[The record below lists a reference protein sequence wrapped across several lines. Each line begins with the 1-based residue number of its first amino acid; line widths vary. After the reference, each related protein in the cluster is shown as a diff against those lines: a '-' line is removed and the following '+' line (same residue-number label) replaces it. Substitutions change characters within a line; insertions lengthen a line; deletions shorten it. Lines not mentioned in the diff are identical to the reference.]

1 MTRINFYVLQSS
13 KLNTRLEFVCRLT
26 EKIYSKGHRILL
38 HTDDARQAEMI
49 DDLLWTWKQGSFIPH
64 EIQSDAN
71 SADSPIVINHMPD
84 LKTDMHDVLI
94 NVAREIPL
102 FFSQFERVTEIVD
115 QDEETRQVARQRYRF
130 YQDRGY
136 PLESHEIT

>member
-1 MTRINFYVLQSS
+1 
-13 KLNTRLEFVCRLT
+13 
-26 EKIYSKGHRILL
+26 
-38 HTDDARQAEMI
+38 MI

>member
-102 FFSQFERVTEIVD
+102 FFSQFERRRAG
-115 QDEETRQVARQRYRF
+115 RQ
-130 YQDRGY
+130 
-136 PLESHEIT
+136 P